1 MYLNKV
7 QLIGNLTRDP
17 EMKALPNGTKV
28 TSFSLATNR
37 TYKDQSGAKKE
48 STEYHNLVSF
58 GRQAEVIAQY
68 AKKGAS
74 LYVEGRLQTRSWD
87 DKTSGEKKYR
97 TEILVEQLQ
106 LGPRASGAG
115 MSQSA
120 PTSTGPAQKTE
131 KQDDDFGGS
140 IEYPDESINLDD
152 IPF

>member
-1 MYLNKV
+1 
-7 QLIGNLTRDP
+7 
-17 EMKALPNGTKV
+17 
-28 TSFSLATNR
+28 
-37 TYKDQSGAKKE
+37 
-48 STEYHNLVSF
+48 VSF

-120 PTSTGPAQKTE
+120 PTSTGPAQKL
-131 KQDDDFGGS
+131 KSKMMILVAVLS
-140 IEYPDESINLDD
+140 IQTKVLILTIFRFNQIL
-152 IPF
+152 

>member
-17 EMKALPNGTKV
+17 EMKALATGVKV

-97 TEILVEQLQ
+97 TEILVEQFQ

-115 MSQSA
+115 MSQGTASN
-120 PTSTGPAQKTE
+120 SPAQKAE
-131 KQDDDFGGS
+131 KQEDDFGGS